1 MTDSQSVPISGIRR
15 DGGTQ
20 PRAAINRE
28 AVSDYMASMAAGAEF
43 PPVVVFY
50 DGTDYWL
57 ADGFHRIQAAENAGH
72 GVIACEV
79 YQGTKQ
85 DALWYSFGA
94 NKANGLRRTNRDKQR
109 AVRAALT
116 HTNAGTLSDHQLAA
130 HVGVDV
136 KTVGNWRTKL
146 TMEIPQSPKRKG
158 RDGRTIDI
166 TRIGKAPPPEQ
177 AQTAMEAK
185 AASPD
190 PAAAR
195 TRRTARA
202 EKIERMTRSILSF
215 IEATKH
221 LAHLAGWLGE
231 TAGEFEYAEQLLAN
245 VSQAISAASAEIEGK
260 AVAADPL
267 NAFRLE
273 IQEKNS

>member
-1 MTDSQSVPISGIRR
+1 
-15 DGGTQ
+15 
-20 PRAAINRE
+20 
-28 AVSDYMASMAAGAEF
+28 MASMAAGAEF
-43 PPVVVFY
+43 PPVIVFY

-57 ADGFHRIQAAENAGH
+57 ADGFHRIQATEDAGRTD
-72 GVIACEV
+72 VACEV

-85 DALWYSFGA
+85 DAQWYSFGA
-94 NKANGLRRTNRDKQR
+94 NKANGLRRTNKDKQR

-116 HTNAGTLSDHQLAA
+116 HTNSGTLSDHQIAA

-146 TMEIPQSPKRKG
+146 TMEIPQSAKRKG
-158 RDGRTIDI
+158 RDGRTIDV
-166 TRIGKAPPPEQ
+166 TRIGRAPAPEQ
-177 AQTAMEAK
+177 APAAAESAS
-185 AASPD
+185 ASPD
-190 PAAAR
+190 TSAFRPP
-195 TRRTARA
+195 RTARA
-202 EKIERMTRSILSF
+202 QKIERLTRSILSF

-221 LAHLAGWLGE
+221 LAHLVGWLGE
-231 TAGEFEYAEQLLAN
+231 AAGEFECADQVLAT
-245 VSQAISAASAEIEGK
+245 VSQTIAAASAEIEQR

>member
-1 MTDSQSVPISGIRR
+1 MTDSQSIPISSIRR

-43 PPVVVFY
+43 PPVIVFY
-50 DGTDYWL
+50 DGADYWL
-57 ADGFHRIQAAENAGH
+57 ADGFHRIQGAENAGRSD
-72 GVIACEV
+72 IACEV

-85 DALWYSFGA
+85 DAQWYSFGA

-109 AVRAALT
+109 ALRAALT
-116 HTNAGTLSDHQLAA
+116 HDNAGTLSDHQLAV

-136 KTVGNWRTKL
+136 KTVGNWRVKL
-146 TMEIPQSPKRKG
+146 TMEIPQSTKRKG
-158 RDGRTIDI
+158 RDGRTIDV
-166 TRIGKAPPPEQ
+166 TRIGKAAASEQ
-177 AQTAMEAK
+177 TPVPLEAK
-185 AASPD
+185 TASPA
-190 PAAAR
+190 PAP
-195 TRRTARA
+195 RTARA
-202 EKIERMTRSILSF
+202 QKIEQLTRSILSF
-215 IEATKH
+215 VEVTKH
-221 LAHLAGWLGE
+221 LAHLVGWVGE
-231 TAGEFEYAEQLLAN
+231 AAGEFEYADQVLTN
-245 VSQAISAASAEIEGK
+245 VSQAIAAASAEIERK

>member
-72 GVIACEV
+72 SDIACEV

-85 DALWYSFGA
+85 DAQWYSFGA

-116 HTNAGTLSDHQLAA
+116 HTNAGTLSDHQIAA

-136 KTVGNWRTKL
+136 KTVGNWRAKL

-158 RDGRTIDI
+158 RDGRTIDV
-166 TRIGKAPPPEQ
+166 TRIGKAPSPEQ
-177 AQTAMEAK
+177 ASPPSEATA
-185 AASPD
+185 
-190 PAAAR
+190 PAPAPAAR

-245 VSQAISAASAEIEGK
+245 VSRAIAAASAEIEGK